1 MSTGNFLHELVGSMS
16 QGAAGNP
23 TVAMVEAAFAHH
35 GLHWRYVNMEVAPE
49 NLGAAVRG
57 AKAMGFRGF
66 NCSLPHKVTVIP
78 HLDGLGAS
86 AAVMGA
92 VNCVVR
98 RGDKFI
104 GENTDGKGFLKSLQ
118 SAIDPKG
125 KTVVL
130 FGAGGA
136 ARAIAVEL
144 GFAGTKRITIVNRSE
159 PRGAELVELL
169 RDQLKLDAKFV
180 VGRGDFVVPAGTDV
194 VINGTSIG
202 LSAPEARLA
211 LELNSLKPGMVV
223 ADVVFNPVRSRLLG
237 DAAARGCRTL
247 DGLGMLVNQG
257 IVGVHYWTGITPDA
271 DVMRKALESTMGLW
285 TPLSRT
291 LSPTPT

>member
-1 MSTGNFLHELVGSMS
+1 MSEGKFLHELVGSMS

-23 TVAMVEAAFAHH
+23 TVAMIEAAFAHH
-35 GLHWRYVNMEVAPE
+35 GLHWRYVNMEVTPE
-49 NLGAAVRG
+49 DLGTAVRG

-78 HLDGLGAS
+78 HLDGLGES

-104 GENTDGKGFLKSLQ
+104 GENTDGKGFLKSLETE
-118 SAIDPKG
+118 IDPKG
-125 KTVVL
+125 KSVVL

-144 GFAGTKRITIVNRSE
+144 GLAGTRQITIVNRSE
-159 PRGAELVELL
+159 TRGAELVGLL
-169 RDQLKLDAKFV
+169 RDKLKLDATLA
-180 VGRGDFVVPAGTDV
+180 VGNGDYAIPAGTDI

-202 LSAPEARLA
+202 LYAPEARLA
-211 LELNSLKPGMVV
+211 LDLNSLQPGMVV
-223 ADVVFNPVRSRLLG
+223 ADVIFNPVRTRFLD
-237 DAAARGCRTL
+237 DAAARGCCAI

-257 IVGVHYWTGITPDA
+257 IVGVQYWTGLTPDA
-271 DVMRKALESTMGLW
+271 EVMRKALASAMGV
-285 TPLSRT
+285 
-291 LSPTPT
+291 

>member
-1 MSTGNFLHELVGSMS
+1 MSEQGKFLHELVGSMS
-16 QGAAGNP
+16 EGAAGNP
-23 TVAMVEAAFAHH
+23 TVAMIEAAFAHH
-35 GLHWRYVNMEVAPE
+35 GLHWRYINMEVTPAD
-49 NLGAAVRG
+49 LSAAVRG

-78 HLDGLGAS
+78 HLDGLGES

-98 RGDKFI
+98 RGEKLI
-104 GENTDGKGFLKSLQ
+104 GENTDGKGFLKSLETE
-118 SAIDPKG
+118 IDPKG

-144 GFAGTKRITIVNRSE
+144 GLAGTKRITIVNRSKL
-159 PRGAELVELL
+159 RGAELVALL
-169 RDQLKLDAKFV
+169 RDKLKLDAELV
-180 VGRGDFVVPAGTDV
+180 VWSGDYAAPVGTDI

-202 LSAPEARLA
+202 LYAPEARLA
-211 LELNSLKPGMVV
+211 LDLSSMKPGMVV
-223 ADVVFNPVRSRLLG
+223 ADVVFSPVRTRFLD
-237 DAAARGCRTL
+237 DAAARGCRAI

-257 IVGVHYWTGITPDA
+257 IVGVQYWTGITPDA
-271 DVMRKALESTMGLW
+271 AVMRKALEAAMGV
-285 TPLSRT
+285 
-291 LSPTPT
+291 

>member
-1 MSTGNFLHELVGSMS
+1 MSEGKFLHELVGSMS

-35 GLHWRYVNMEVAPE
+35 RLHWRYVNMEVTPE
-49 NLGAAVRG
+49 DLGTAVRG
-57 AKAMGFRGF
+57 ARAMGFRGF

-78 HLDGLGAS
+78 HLDGLGES

-98 RGDKFI
+98 RGEKFI
-104 GENTDGKGFLKSLQ
+104 GENTDGKGFLKSLET
-118 SAIDPKG
+118 AIDPRG
-125 KTVVL
+125 KSVVL

-144 GFAGTKRITIVNRSE
+144 GLAGTKKITIVNRSE
-159 PRGAELVELL
+159 PRGAELVGLL
-169 RDQLKLDAKFV
+169 RDKLKLDADLV
-180 VGRGDFVVPAGTDV
+180 VWHGDYAVPAGTDI

-202 LSAPEARLA
+202 LYAPEARLA
-211 LELNSLKPGMVV
+211 LDLASLQPAMVV
-223 ADVVFNPVRSRLLG
+223 ADVVFSPVRTRFLD
-237 DAAARGCRTL
+237 DAAARGCRAL

-257 IVGVHYWTGITPDA
+257 IVGVQYWTGITPDA
-271 DVMRKALESTMGLW
+271 EVMRQALASAMGV
-285 TPLSRT
+285 
-291 LSPTPT
+291 